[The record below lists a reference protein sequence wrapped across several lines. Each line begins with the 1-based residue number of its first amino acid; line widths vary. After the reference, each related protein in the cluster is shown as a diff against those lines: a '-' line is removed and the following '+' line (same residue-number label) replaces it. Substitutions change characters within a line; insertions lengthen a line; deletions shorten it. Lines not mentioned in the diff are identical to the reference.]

1 MMLLKST
8 AKKILKSFYKL
19 LIMVHKNGTVNYKN
33 VDDALYELNCYY
45 PYKEYPLI
53 NAVNNI
59 NEYRY
64 DLSIIVPVFNSSAFL
79 NKCLKSLLN
88 QKTSYTYE
96 IICVDDGSTDDS
108 LQILNRIDDLK
119 LKVVH
124 QENKGIAGARN
135 TGLNLSTG
143 KYVGFVDNDD
153 FVSDEYVER
162 LMEEA
167 FKNDADY
174 VKCGY
179 KVIDDRNGKVIE
191 ETNLPDLIMDDSSE
205 FEDNYEAWLH
215 GFMWGGCYKRNL
227 WEGFCFPEGFWYED
241 IVKNIY
247 IYGKCRKFINIKE
260 QLYIKRK
267 HNNNAADNLWKKNN
281 SQCLDQLYLV
291 MNLSKLNN
299 DNIMTYYAQ
308 LSELGE
314 YLYKRTR
321 NLPSDIKKDA
331 FIVACD
337 LVFHESLMKLKNTN
351 FEIIKTQEALVSKDY
366 ALWELVGKYCCY

>member
-205 FEDNYEAWLH
+205 FEDNYEA
-215 GFMWGGCYKRNL
+215 
-227 WEGFCFPEGFWYED
+227 
-241 IVKNIY
+241 
-247 IYGKCRKFINIKE
+247 
-260 QLYIKRK
+260 
-267 HNNNAADNLWKKNN
+267 
-281 SQCLDQLYLV
+281 
-291 MNLSKLNN
+291 
-299 DNIMTYYAQ
+299 
-308 LSELGE
+308 
-314 YLYKRTR
+314 
-321 NLPSDIKKDA
+321 
-331 FIVACD
+331 
-337 LVFHESLMKLKNTN
+337 
-351 FEIIKTQEALVSKDY
+351 
-366 ALWELVGKYCCY
+366 